1 MSKLKKD
8 IKWVYLYTDGCGPC
22 QRVSPIIETILATG
36 NTHLKKIKH
45 SDAPDILK
53 RYGTPAVVR
62 YDFTNNT
69 IESEILSSTF
79 WTGFMEIYARHNWM
93 LSTKL
98 SPVEFLVK
106 LTSSNEDID
115 PKLFLDK

>member
-22 QRVSPIIETILATG
+22 QRISPIIETILATG
-36 NTHLKKIKH
+36 NTNIKKINH
-45 SDAPDILK
+45 QDAPDILK
-53 RYGTPAVVR
+53 RYGTPTILR

-69 IESEILSSTF
+69 IESEIFSSLF
-79 WTGFMEIYARHNWM
+79 LTGYMEFYSKHAWM
-93 LSTKL
+93 LSLKL

-106 LTSSNEDID
+106 LTSSTEALD